1 MVESTMLKTAIV
13 TDRSYLKH
21 FAGRAHPER
30 AERVAAMIEMAETLE
45 RPNLR
50 MLAPRPAT
58 LEEIALCHDR
68 DYIEA
73 VARSASVARFDFD
86 PDTHTC
92 PDSYATAL
100 LSAGGVLTAA
110 EAVIDGAEDNAF
122 AIVRPPGHHARPSR
136 AMGFCFFNNVA
147 IAARWLVEVRGL
159 ERVMIV
165 DWDLHHGNG
174 TQEIFYESAQVLY
187 ASTHQYPHYPGTGSL
202 HEMGAGAGAGFTVNA
217 PMPAEFGDDEYLRFF
232 DEFILPIGRKFRPQF
247 VIVSA
252 GFDCHFRDPLGDM
265 RVTESGFAAMTRRV
279 KELAAECCEGRMIA
293 ALEGGYD
300 LEALVN
306 SGRAVIEEL
315 GREAD
320 EPIAMARGGER
331 VTPIIERAARGVGKY
346 WDLD

>member
-1 MVESTMLKTAIV
+1 MLKTALV
-13 TDRSYLKH
+13 TDRLYLKH
-21 FAGRAHPER
+21 FAGRSHPER
-30 AERVAAMIEMAETLE
+30 PERIEAMIEMAESLD

-50 MLAPRPAT
+50 MLTPRPAT
-58 LEEIALCHDR
+58 LEEIALCHDA
-68 DYIEA
+68 DYIALVE
-73 VARSASVARFDFD
+73 RTASVPRFDFD

-92 PDSYATAL
+92 ADTYRTAL
-100 LSAGGVLTAA
+100 LATGGVLTAA
-110 EAVIDGAEDNAF
+110 EAVIDGAADNAF
-122 AIVRPPGHHARPSR
+122 ALVRPPGHHARPAR

-147 IAARWLVEVRGL
+147 IAARWLLAARGL

-202 HEMGAGAGAGFTVNA
+202 HEMGAGEGAGFTVNA
-217 PMPAEFGDDEYLRFF
+217 PMPAEYGDDEYLRFF
-232 DEFILPIGRKFRPQF
+232 DEFILPIGRKFKPEF
-247 VIVSA
+247 IIVSA

-265 RVTESGFAAMTRRV
+265 RVTEDGFVAMTRRI
-279 KELAAECCEGRMIA
+279 KQLAAECCGGRMIA

-300 LEALVN
+300 IEAIVG

-320 EPIAMARGGER
+320 EPIAKARGGDR
-331 VTPIIERAARGVGKY
+331 VMPIIERAAHGVGKF
-346 WDLD
+346 WNLG